1 MNRWYLRGD
10 EEEAAERREGRGGG
24 EPAAEDAVHDGHV
37 GAGVEGR
44 GRVWGGLAVWG
55 VVCFFFFRLF
65 EFGKIKSFIVEY
77 IATYNKRFDTI

>member
-44 GRVWGGLAVWG
+44 GRVWGGGGGVWPFG
-55 VVCFFFFRLF
+55 EWFASFFPF
-65 EFGKIKSFIVEY
+65 V
-77 IATYNKRFDTI
+77 

>member
-1 MNRWYLRGD
+1 MDAEGSVNRWYLRGD

-44 GRVWGGLAVWG
+44 GTGAGLQQFNSRV
-55 VVCFFFFRLF
+55 F
-65 EFGKIKSFIVEY
+65 K
-77 IATYNKRFDTI
+77 